1 MRLSVFLLFV
11 GAYSTARTG
20 IAVFKDIGGSIDV
33 IFIEPD
39 QLDDATRER
48 VRAAVAS
55 AVETTRS
62 VSPTPKPES
71 LWTSETSSQ
80 LVTRRVVQT
89 SLPRRD
95 EISPTLAHNPE
106 QKWGTFAPV
115 VHPSATPHETTVSV
129 TDKVAT
135 RTSPKIN
142 HVHVAAR
149 STNATH
155 GPSNSSIGKL
165 QPSTTVSPRT
175 ITMSKNKKPSDEV
188 TTKIAAQKGQTSGAG
203 SRETTGDSIGL
214 LIIIVL
220 SAIQMAGL

>member
-1 MRLSVFLLFV
+1 MRLSVSLLIV
-11 GAYSTARTG
+11 GAYGTARSG
-20 IAVFKDIGGSIDV
+20 IAVFKEFGGIIEV
-33 IFIEPD
+33 TFIEPD

-48 VRAAVAS
+48 VRAAVSS

-71 LWTSETSSQ
+71 LWASATSSQ
-80 LVTRRVVQT
+80 LMTRRVVQT
-89 SLPRRD
+89 SLPRSD

-115 VHPSATPHETTVSV
+115 VHPSVTPHAPTVLV

-135 RTSPKIN
+135 RTSPKVN
-142 HVHVAAR
+142 HVYVTPRA
-149 STNATH
+149 TNVTH
-155 GPSNSSIGKL
+155 GPSNSSIGKP
-165 QPSTTVSPRT
+165 QSSTTGLPRT
-175 ITMSKNKKPSDEV
+175 VTISKDKKPTDEV
-188 TTKIAAQKGQTSGAG
+188 TTKVAAQRGQTSGAR
-203 SRETTGDSIGL
+203 SRENSGDSIGL